1 MNDMLRQWIEL
12 VRSFGASLVEVYKAE
27 AGELKRELLHTS
39 EHLAWA
45 LGFFVAAAVVGFWT
59 LAAGIYFAI
68 QLLAIWLPLWGA
80 SGVVLLLLLG
90 VIALLGFLGYR
101 RLQKWESPG
110 ATMGRRL
117 QEHREWLEGSLLPPE
132 EPAAREVPGA
142 DDDEPRQVGAGEE
155 ER

>member
-1 MNDMLRQWIEL
+1 MSDILRQWIEL
-12 VRSFGASLVEVYKAE
+12 IRSFGASLLEVYKAE

-45 LGFFVAAAVVGFWT
+45 LGLFVAAAAVGFWT

-68 QLLAIWLPLWGA
+68 QVLALWLPLWGA

-90 VIALLGFLGYR
+90 LIALLGFLGYR

-110 ATMGRRL
+110 ATLGRRL
-117 QEHREWLEGSLLPPE
+117 REHREWLEGSLLPRGEAAEPE
-132 EPAAREVPGA
+132 ALGPN
-142 DDDEPRQVGAGEE
+142 DDQPRQVGAGEE
-155 ER
+155 EP